1 VLDCADGQIARL
13 KKNGTKVGRIVDG
26 FLDYVV
32 STAVFLGIGIGLT
45 KMNALGLFHTPW
57 NFLSLNM
64 TVYIW
69 IITVLAGLSSAAQA
83 FLFDF
88 YRNVFLEKVYG
99 KFSSLEE
106 EIKEFEEE
114 QRRIKREPDTSRALD
129 NFLIWIYLK
138 YTRLQLKIQFKKKYD
153 KDDLNPEPE
162 VYYKK
167 NKAIIRGWSFIGS
180 TTHITLCA
188 VCALANN
195 MELFL
200 LICILPLNILMF
212 VLYFIQISAN
222 NKLLEQ
228 SKIK

>member
-32 STAVFLGIGIGLT
+32 STAVFIGIGIGLT
-45 KMNALGLFHTPW
+45 KMNSLGLFYTPW
-57 NFLSLNM
+57 NILNLNPV
-64 TVYIW
+64 VYIW
-69 IITVLAGLSSAAQA
+69 IATVLAGLSSAAQA
-83 FLFDF
+83 FIFDF
-88 YRNVFLEKVYG
+88 YRNMFLEKAYG

-114 QRRIKREPDTSRALD
+114 RERIKREPKTAGFLD

-138 YTRLQLKIQFKKKYD
+138 YTCLQLKFQLKKKYD
-153 KDDLNPEPE
+153 TTDLSPAPE

-167 NKAIIRGWSFIGS
+167 NKPVLRAWSFIGS
-180 TTHITLCA
+180 TTHITLC
-188 VCALANN
+188 VICALADN

-200 LICILPLNILMF
+200 IFCILPLNILMF
-212 VLYFIQISAN
+212 VLYFIQVSAN

-228 SKIK
+228 SKN